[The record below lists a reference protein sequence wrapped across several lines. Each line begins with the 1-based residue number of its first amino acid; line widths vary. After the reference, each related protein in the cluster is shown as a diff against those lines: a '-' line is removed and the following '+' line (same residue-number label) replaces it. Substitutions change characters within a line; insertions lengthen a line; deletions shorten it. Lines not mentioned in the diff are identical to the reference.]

1 MHPVPGP
8 DAAIQA
14 LGDGKLRA
22 LDTPF
27 GRLSSIICFDGDFP
41 QLLAQAGTLSADVVL
56 DPSNDRRGI
65 DPWHTQRASFRA
77 IEQGFNLTRQTSGGL
92 SAAFVSLRPR
102 REIQF

>member
-1 MHPVPGP
+1 MAWEYNKVHPVPGP

-56 DPSNDRRGI
+56 DPSNDRRE
-65 DPWHTQRASFRA
+65 RKNFRLFGSHLDIA
-77 IEQGFNLTRQTSGGL
+77 TTTISPLWS
-92 SAAFVSLRPR
+92 PR
-102 REIQF
+102 